1 MIEQCSLC
9 PRKCGVRRTA
19 EKGGGF
25 CRMSEEMHAAQ
36 VMLHMWEEPPI
47 SGTNG
52 SGAIFFSG
60 CSLGCIYC
68 QNQDISRGAVGKS
81 CSPEQLARVFRELED
96 KGAHNIN
103 LVTGTHFIPQ
113 IIKAFEIYRPRVPVV
128 WNCSGYETAEAIDM
142 LAPYVDIWLPDY
154 KYGLAET
161 AAKYSRA
168 PDYPETALAAIM
180 RMRSLCPENIIE
192 DGLMKKGVI
201 IRHLILPGNIR
212 NSVAALRK
220 LSAHLQGTPVSL
232 MSQYTPPEGLPEE
245 FAEINRPITQHEYDR
260 ICTLAEQLSIT
271 GYTQELT
278 AADSAY
284 VPVWDI

>member
-1 MIEQCSLC
+1 MISCTLC
-9 PRKCGVRRTA
+9 PRKCGVQRTA
-19 EKGGGF
+19 EEGSGF
-25 CRMSEEMHAAQ
+25 CRMPERVHIAQ
-36 VMLHMWEEPPI
+36 AMLHMWEEPPI
-47 SGTNG
+47 SGEKG
-52 SGAIFFSG
+52 SGAVFFSG
-60 CSLGCIYC
+60 CSLGCVFC
-68 QNQDISRGAVGKS
+68 QNHDISRGAVGKS
-81 CSPEQLARVFRELED
+81 CTPEELAEVFRSLEEQ
-96 KGAHNIN
+96 GAHNIN

-113 IIKAFEIYRPRVPVV
+113 IIEALNICRPQLPIV

-142 LAPYVDIWLPDY
+142 LSPYVDIWLPDY

-192 DGLMKKGVI
+192 NGIMKKGVI
-201 IRHLILPGNIR
+201 IRHLILPANIR
-212 NSVAALRK
+212 NSAAALRR
-220 LSAHLQGTPVSL
+220 LAANLPETPVSL
-232 MSQYTPPEGLPEE
+232 MSQYTPPKELPGE

-260 ICTLAEQLSIT
+260 ICALAEQLGIT

-284 VPVWDI
+284 VPAWDI